1 MKIEKISSSQIRC
14 ILTGEDLASRQLRLS
29 ELAYGTEKAR
39 ALFRDMMEQASV
51 QCGFDAE
58 NYPLM
63 IEAIPLGA
71 DSIVLIVT
79 KVDNPEELDTRFSNF
94 APSVQKD
101 ALPAPEPPS
110 PLSQLLRALREN
122 NPDAG
127 SAGSPEDALK
137 ARRDFMI
144 TSRLYSFDTM
154 DDVIS
159 AARILPQDC
168 PCTSSLYR
176 DEQSGKFYL
185 LIRMKGIDELGT
197 MQGALAALSEYGKPE
212 KVSAARQQFLI
223 THCTALLK
231 QDAIRTLADL

>member
-1 MKIEKISSSQIRC
+1 MKIEKISNSQIRC

-127 SAGSPEDALK
+127 SAGSAEDALK